1 MQRVFVFVLLILFA
15 GMSFAAKS
23 PMEMSM
29 LLEGEIQVSSQ
40 GQVARHEIKDAD
52 KVPSA
57 VLNFVNASVE
67 SWEFEPPVV
76 DGQSV
81 ALLNTMRI
89 LVVAQEKDDGSYEL
103 RIQSAAFSP
112 ADGSDTGYEVATE
125 DMAAPRYPRDA
136 ARVGAGARVFLVLK
150 IGRNGQ
156 VEDVFAEQINIITS
170 GMRISSDRDL
180 HAAFERASV
189 ETARRWKFIPPSRG
203 EQADADYW
211 TLRVPITYFM
221 GSAPRAA
228 YGRWEPYLRTPRKA
242 ADWAGARLLASSPEA
257 MLDGKPRIAGGV
269 SGLRLKTPIVGL
281 LGDG

>member
-1 MQRVFVFVLLILFA
+1 MMRVLVCVFLMLFS
-15 GMSFAAKS
+15 GLSFAAKR

-67 SWEFEPPVV
+67 SWEFEPPVM

-81 ALLNTMRI
+81 ALLNRMRI
-89 LVVAQEKDDGSYEL
+89 LVVAQEKDDGSYQL
-103 RIQSAAFSP
+103 RVQSAAFSP
-112 ADGSDTGYEVATE
+112 LGDSDTGYEVATE
-125 DMAAPRYPRDA
+125 DMAAPRYPKDA

-150 IGRNGQ
+150 IGRNGK

-170 GMRISSDRDL
+170 SMTMSSDRDL
-180 HAAFERASV
+180 YGAFERASV
-189 ETARRWKFIPPSRG
+189 ETARGWKFIPPSRG

-211 TLRVPITYFM
+211 TLRVPITYSI
-221 GSAPRAA
+221 GRDPRAG
-228 YGRWEPYLRTPRKA
+228 YGRWEPYLRTSRKA
-242 ADWAGARLLASSPEA
+242 ADWADARLLASSPEA
-257 MLDGKPRIAGGV
+257 MLDGKPRIAGEV

-281 LGDG
+281 VGDG